1 MNLSTTLPELFV
13 QYTISHDSQVNN
25 KCTCITIMYNS
36 CESVYS
42 AASNTC
48 DAPVSP
54 ILKRLKR

>member
-1 MNLSTTLPELFV
+1 MNFCTTLPELFV
-13 QYTISHDSQVNN
+13 QYTISNDSQVNN

-36 CESVYS
+36 FESVYS

-54 ILKRLKR
+54 ILNA